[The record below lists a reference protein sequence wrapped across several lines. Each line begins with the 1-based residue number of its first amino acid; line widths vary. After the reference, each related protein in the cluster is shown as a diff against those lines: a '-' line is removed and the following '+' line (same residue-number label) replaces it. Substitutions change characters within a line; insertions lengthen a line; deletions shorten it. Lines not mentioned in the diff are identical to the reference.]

1 MAKLNEGDV
10 IEGIFSIAIAQL
22 FAYGRIDKAKLNTLR
37 TKIDPSMFSTG
48 RFTTTVREYSDGN
61 PEDKIKVVLTVR
73 LKPSSVSE
81 AFGPNYELLYKKS
94 SDVGNINQK
103 IDQLVS
109 QTNTN
114 YTRKIETIKNNFLK
128 NNQSDTVNINII
140 ADGIAGESSGG
151 AIKGDIDVKVIING
165 KESMDD
171 KLSFSLKSGSKT
183 LANLSPFNGMM
194 DVVSR
199 FGITL
204 KDRKKYEELLGK
216 TLASARTSAEKR
228 MKVELIEQLYGEIKN
243 GLKTKSGTTQF
254 TNAAFKLFKDSAFG
268 SDLAEVVDI
277 NKTKIKEMNVASID
291 KLQQSGEK
299 VKCMISGNNMKF
311 LVKNKELF
319 QMRFKK
325 RAEEIG
331 RNDYAIKELK
341 FYIEAGSAAYNK

>member
-22 FAYGRIDKAKLNTLR
+22 FAYGTVDKGKLNALR
-37 TKIDPSMFSTG
+37 TRIDPSMFATG
-48 RFTTTVREYSDGN
+48 RFTTTVREYRDGK
-61 PEDKIKVVLTVR
+61 PEDKIKVTLTVR

-81 AFGPNYELLYKKS
+81 AFGPQYELLYKKS

-103 IDQLVS
+103 IDQLIT

-114 YTRKIETIKNNFLK
+114 YRRRIETIKTNFLK
-128 NNQSDTVNINII
+128 NNQSDVVDIDII

-151 AIKGDIDVKVIING
+151 LIKGDIDVKVTING

-171 KLSFSLKSGSKT
+171 RLSFSLKSGSKT

-216 TLASARTSAEKR
+216 TLASAKTSAEKR
-228 MKVELIEQLYGEIKN
+228 MKVELIEELYSEIKN
-243 GLKTKSGTTQF
+243 ALKSKSGTPQF
-254 TNAAFKLFKDSAFG
+254 SNAAYQLFKDSAFG

-277 NKTKIKEMNVASID
+277 NKTKIKEMNVGAINQ
-291 KLQQSGEK
+291 LQQSKEK
-299 VKCMISGNNMKF
+299 VTCTISGNNMKF

-331 RNDYAIKELK
+331 ANDYAIKELK
-341 FYIEAGSAAYNK
+341 FYIEAGPAAYSK

>member
-10 IEGIFSIAIAQL
+10 IEGIFSITIAQL
-22 FAYGRIDKAKLNTLR
+22 FAYGTVDKGKLNALR
-37 TKIDPSMFSTG
+37 ARIDPSMFSTG
-48 RFTTTVREYSDGN
+48 RFTTTVREYRDGK
-61 PEDKIKVVLTVR
+61 PEDKIKVILTVR

-81 AFGPNYELLYKKS
+81 AFGPQYELLYKES
-94 SDVGNINQK
+94 RDVGNINQK
-103 IDQLVS
+103 IDQLIT

-114 YTRKIETIKNNFLK
+114 YRRRIETIKTNFLK
-128 NNQSDTVNINII
+128 NNQSDVVDIDII

-151 AIKGDIDVKVIING
+151 LIKGDIDVKVTING

-171 KLSFSLKSGSKT
+171 RLSFSLKSGSKT

-216 TLASARTSAEKR
+216 TLASAKTSAEKR
-228 MKVELIEQLYGEIKN
+228 MKVELIEELYSEIKN
-243 GLKTKSGTTQF
+243 ALKSKSGTPQF
-254 TNAAFKLFKDSAFG
+254 SNSAYELFKDSAFG

-277 NKTKIKEMNVASID
+277 NKTKIKEMNVDAINQ
-291 KLQQSGEK
+291 LQQSKEK
-299 VKCMISGNNMKF
+299 VTCTISGNNMKF

-331 RNDYAIKELK
+331 SNDYAIKELK
-341 FYIEAGSAAYNK
+341 FYIEAGPAAYSK